1 MNKKYLIAII
11 AVASA
16 ALALAAFLEDL
27 AAAFIVIIGS
37 AIFWQNHKIEMN
49 LNRLLARTP
58 RMKQSSSASVLARFG
73 DN

>member
-37 AIFWQNHKIEMN
+37 AIFWQNHKIEMK
-49 LNRLLARTP
+49 LNRLLARTSP
-58 RMKQSSSASVLARFG
+58 DEAIEQCFG
-73 DN
+73 AGPIWG

>member
-37 AIFWQNHKIEMN
+37 AIFWQNHKIEEAEQV
-49 LNRLLARTP
+49 ARQDIP
-58 RMKQSSSASVLARFG
+58 G
-73 DN
+73 